1 MDYAFAY
8 VENHPL
14 ERETDYPYTAEDG
27 SCKYDSSKGV
37 GHVKSYTDVLSMSPS

>member
-14 ERETDYPYTAEDG
+14 EREEDYPYTAADG
-27 SCKYDSSKGV
+27 TCSYDSSKGV
-37 GHVKSYTDVLSMSPS
+37 GHVSSYTDVAPLNSK